1 MHNLIARVSD
11 KFDEIDV
18 NHDGYLSGDEIERF
32 IDLVLKYI
40 TSDGRRL
47 TAMEHNNLRRRI
59 LRNCN
64 LTPEGYL
71 YKHDAAVVL
80 SEAAQENSIREA
92 ARAKFRE
99 LDSDGSGYL
108 DNGEIQRVAGT
119 EINYVRCKLICL

>member
-40 TSDGRRL
+40 KSDGRR
-47 TAMEHNNLRRRI
+47 EHESLRRRI

-71 YKHDAAVVL
+71 YKHDAAIVL
-80 SEAAQENSIREA
+80 SEAAEENSIREA
-92 ARAKFRE
+92 ARAKFRD
-99 LDSDGSGYL
+99 LDADGSGFL
-108 DNGEIQRVAGT
+108 DNSEIERVTGT
-119 EINYVRCKLICL
+119 NNAYIFR